1 MPVFSYKALNPV
13 NNSVV
18 SARLE
23 AGSVMDAKKQLREM
37 GLLVQN
43 LTQMKESRQA
53 SPNEISDLLSG
64 LIPPVPAKQVLIF
77 CQQLASILEAGISL
91 IEALFILEQQATHT
105 KLRQL
110 LGQVRQEVI
119 NGKSFSEAMSQT
131 RIFERLFITMIKMG
145 EQTGDLDQALRAL
158 CELMQRNM
166 TLKKKV
172 QKAMILPSISFVII
186 VGVIILML
194 VVVVP
199 QFKEFFASQKEG
211 LPFIT
216 QMLLT
221 ASEIFQNFWWGV
233 LIATVAGAVA
243 FNTFRLGA
251 GKPLVDQLL
260 LQIPVLGSL
269 VTRIYTLRY
278 ITTLCTMIAGG
289 IILTEAMMTAGET
302 VPNLVFKKAF
312 KSANDSL
319 MLGGGLA
326 KALEKEA
333 IMPPMVTKMMSVGE
347 QSGEFEK
354 MLRKCIVFMDEE
366 VESQMHAM
374 TELIQPLMTVVL
386 GGILL
391 FMFAAIYIPVFQ
403 IAKSG

>member
-1 MPVFSYKALNPV
+1 MPVFAYKALNPV

-18 SARLE
+18 NARLE
-23 AGSVMDAKKQLREM
+23 ASSVMEAKKQLREM

-43 LTQMKESRQA
+43 LTQVKDTRKDGS
-53 SPNEISDLLSG
+53 SDILDALSG
-64 LIPPVPAKQVLIF
+64 LFPPVPEKQVLIF
-77 CQQLASILEAGISL
+77 TQQLASILEAGISL
-91 IEALFILEQQATHT
+91 IEALFILEQQATHMR
-105 KLRQL
+105 LRQL
-110 LGQVRQEVI
+110 LGQVRQDVI

-145 EQTGDLDQALRAL
+145 EQTGDLDQALRSL

-166 TLKKKV
+166 ALKKKV
-172 QKAMILPSISFVII
+172 QKAMILPGISFVII

-194 VVVVP
+194 VFVVP

-221 ASEIFQNFWWGV
+221 ASEIFQNYWWGV
-233 LIATVAGAVA
+233 LILTVSSAVA
-243 FNTFRLGA
+243 FNTFRLGV
-251 GKPLVDQLL
+251 GKPFIDQLL
-260 LQIPVLGSL
+260 LQIPVLGGL

-278 ITTLCTMIAGG
+278 ITTLCTMISGG
-289 IILTEAMMTAGET
+289 IILTEAMITAGET
-302 VPNLVFKKAF
+302 VPNLVFKQAF

-319 MLGGGLA
+319 MIGGGLA
-326 KALEKEA
+326 QALEKEA

-374 TELIQPLMTVVL
+374 TELIQPLMTVIL

-403 IAKSG
+403 IAKTG